1 MSHLFRLRC
10 PSCEREFAHQAVT
23 LCPDCFYPTEI
34 AYDYLAIRERLSQE
48 AVEHRARDIW
58 RYAELL
64 PVPNSA
70 PRLAGVGWTPLIE
83 APRLGRRLGSGSLFI
98 KDDAA
103 CFPTLSFKD
112 RVVAVALAEARALG
126 FQVVGCASTG
136 NLANAVAAHAARA
149 GLEAWVLV
157 PADLEPAKLLGT
169 SVYGAHLVRV
179 RAAYDQVNRLC
190 VEIAERHGWGFVNVN
205 LRPFYAEGSKTVAF
219 EIAEQLGW
227 RLPDNVVVPMAGG
240 AQLTRIAK
248 GFQELVTL
256 GLVPAHPVRLF
267 GAQAKGCSPIA
278 TAHQQGR
285 DNVVPVVPDTICKS
299 LAIGDPA
306 DGHAALRAIARS
318 GGGAASAT
326 DAEIVHGIRLL
337 AATEGIL
344 GETAA
349 GATVAVAGQLLD
361 AGAIAPGETTVVC
374 VTGNGLKT
382 LDCLEDAI
390 DLGTPLAPTLEAFE
404 ARWGGLAGAA

>member
-1 MSHLFRLRC
+1 M
-10 PSCEREFAHQAVT
+10 
-23 LCPDCFYPTEI
+23 
-34 AYDYLAIRERLSQE
+34 
-48 AVEHRARDIW
+48 
-58 RYAELL
+58 
-64 PVPNSA
+64 
-70 PRLAGVGWTPLIE
+70 
-83 APRLGRRLGSGSLFI
+83 
-98 KDDAA
+98 
-103 CFPTLSFKD
+103 
-112 RVVAVALAEARALG
+112 
-126 FQVVGCASTG
+126 
-136 NLANAVAAHAARA
+136 
-149 GLEAWVLV
+149 
-157 PADLEPAKLLGT
+157 
-169 SVYGAHLVRV
+169 RV

>member
-1 MSHLFRLRC
+1 MSQLFRLRC
-10 PSCEREFAHQAVT
+10 PSCEREFTREAVT
-23 LCPDCFYPTEI
+23 LCPDCFFPTEV
-34 AYDYLAIRERLSQE
+34 AYDYGAIRERLSQE
-48 AVEHRARDIW
+48 AVEHRPRDIW
-58 RYAELL
+58 RYGELL
-64 PVPNSA
+64 PIPDSA

-112 RVVAVALAEARALG
+112 RVVAVALAAARELG
-126 FQVVGCASTG
+126 YQVVGCASTG

-169 SVYGAHLVRV
+169 AVYGANLVRV
-179 RAAYDQVNRLC
+179 TAAYDQVNRLC
-190 VEIAERHGWGFVNVN
+190 AEIAERHRWGFVNVN

-240 AQLTRIAK
+240 AQLTRIAN

-256 GLVPAHPVRLF
+256 GMVPAHPVRLF

-278 TAHQQGR
+278 TAHQLGR
-285 DNVVPVVPDTICKS
+285 ESFVPVVPSTICKS
-299 LAIGDPA
+299 LAIGNPA

-318 GGGAASAT
+318 GGGAGSAT
-326 DAEIVHGIRLL
+326 DMEIVGGIRLL
-337 AATEGIL
+337 AESEGIL

-349 GATVAVAGQLLD
+349 GVTVAVAGQLLE

-374 VTGNGLKT
+374 ITGNGLKT
-382 LDCLEDAI
+382 LDCLNREI
-390 DLGTPLAPTLEAFE
+390 DLGAPLAPSLDAFE
-404 ARWGGLAGAA
+404 VHWGRLAGAA

>member
-1 MSHLFRLRC
+1 MSHLFRLHC
-10 PSCEREFAHQAVT
+10 PGCGREFAHEAVT

-34 AYDYLAIRERLSQE
+34 AYDYGAIRDQLIRE
-48 AVEHRARDIW
+48 AVEQRPRDIW
-58 RYAELL
+58 RYRELL
-64 PVPNSA
+64 PVPESA
-70 PRLAGVGWTPLIE
+70 PRLEGVGWTPLLR
-83 APRLGRRLGSGSLFI
+83 ASRLGRQLGSGSLFI

-112 RVVAVALAEARALG
+112 RVVAVALAAARELG
-126 FQVVGCASTG
+126 FTVVGCASTG

-169 SVYGAHLVRV
+169 AVYGANLVPV
-179 RAAYDQVNRLC
+179 QAAYDRVNRLC
-190 VEIAERHGWGFVNVN
+190 AEIAERHRWGFVNVN

-240 AQLTRIAK
+240 AQLTRIAR

-256 GLVPAHPVRLF
+256 GMVADHPVRLF
-267 GAQAKGCSPIA
+267 GAQARGCSPIA

-285 DNVVPVVPDTICKS
+285 EQVVPVVPDTICKS
-299 LAIGDPA
+299 LAIGNPA
-306 DGHAALRAIARS
+306 DGHAALRAIATS
-318 GGGAASAT
+318 GGGAGSAS
-326 DAEIVHGIRLL
+326 DSEIVRGIRLL
-337 AATEGIL
+337 AETEGIL

-349 GATVAVAGQLLD
+349 GVTVAVTGQLLQ
-361 AGAIAPGETTVVC
+361 AGAIAPGQTTVLC

-382 LDCLEDAI
+382 LDCLGREI
-390 DLGTPLAPTLEAFE
+390 DLATPLAPTIGAFE
-404 ARWGGLAGAA
+404 SRYRSLAGAA

>member
-10 PSCEREFAHQAVT
+10 PSCEREFARQAVT

-34 AYDYLAIRERLSQE
+34 AYDYPAIRERLTRD

-83 APRLGRRLGSGSLFI
+83 APRLGRGLGSGSLFI

-112 RVVAVALAEARALG
+112 RVVAVALAAAQELG

-179 RAAYDQVNRLC
+179 RATYDQVNRLC

-248 GFQELVTL
+248 GFQELVAL
-256 GLVPAHPVRLF
+256 GLVPDHPVRLF

-278 TAHQQGR
+278 TAHQEGR
-285 DNVVPVVPDTICKS
+285 DNVVPVVPDTICRS

-326 DAEIVHGIRLL
+326 DPEIVHGIRLL

-374 VTGNGLKT
+374 ITGNGLKT
-382 LDCLEDAI
+382 LDCLKDAI
-390 DLGTPLAPTLEAFE
+390 DLGAPLAPTLEAFE
-404 ARWGGLAGAA
+404 ARWGRLAGAA